1 MSLQVYR
8 SIDEVP
14 SDIKVIESNDSFFD
28 GITNLTKTELVCEI
42 LRTVDKAEFNSSQ
55 TFIGRTKELGALH
68 KSMLSTGTKTL
79 LNIIQHPEF
88 CFNVAECGNNAL
100 QFIPRI
106 KEGYILWKLPVV
118 VCRERF
124 ECDIN
129 YRGMHYVDFHEFLY
143 QVEKE
148 ERL

>member
-8 SIDEVP
+8 SIVELSSNIRV
-14 SDIKVIESNDSFFD
+14 IKNNDSFFD
-28 GITNLTKTELVCEI
+28 VMTDLTNTELVCEI

-79 LNIIQHPEF
+79 INIIHHPEI

-100 QFIPRI
+100 QFIPKI
-106 KEGYILWKLPVV
+106 TEGHILWELPVV
-118 VCRERF
+118 VCRDRPK
-124 ECDIN
+124 CDID
-129 YRGMHYVDFHEFLY
+129 YRGMHHMH
-143 QVEKE
+143 
-148 ERL
+148 